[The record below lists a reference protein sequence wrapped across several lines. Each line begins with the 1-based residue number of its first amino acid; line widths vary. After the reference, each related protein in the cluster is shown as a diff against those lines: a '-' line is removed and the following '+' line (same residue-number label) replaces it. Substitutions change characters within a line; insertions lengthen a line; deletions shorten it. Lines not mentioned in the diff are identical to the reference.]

1 MTLLEALDVLIVHL
15 GDDTPSTPKTERA
28 RVILRA
34 ALRYHERTRQMS
46 SDTNKTIAAGLPCE
60 DALRAPAVIDGEEAR
75 AVQAQAID
83 NARKEPT
90 MPEIKIRALPTDT
103 INAQSRMS
111 GAVAAIAAECSPEH
125 ASRLCAAWAD
135 LSDVINSSCVAF
147 ERAEAVAAEKVESAH
162 RLIDHQLAWT
172 IGQIA
177 ANEGAELTVA
187 QIADA
192 IGEDRAAGKM
202 WPTISKLDAF
212 FDEADPLLDAEHP
225 ALCKL
230 LDGSLS

>member
-1 MTLLEALDVLIVHL
+1 MAMND
-15 GDDTPSTPKTERA
+15 
-28 RVILRA
+28 RA
-34 ALRYHERTRQMS
+34 ALDHDLSFCHACGEPSTRWTQILSRTVGVCREHAPPGPLAAI
-46 SDTNKTIAAGLPCE
+46 NTILA
-60 DALRAPAVIDGEEAR
+60 DIDGESAGYEDAR
-75 AVQAQAID
+75 ATLARAIND
-83 NARKEPT
+83 ARKEPT

-125 ASRLCAAWAD
+125 ASRLRAAWAD

-177 ANEGAELTVA
+177 ANEGADLAVA

-212 FDEADPLLDAEHP
+212 FGEADPALDAEHP

-230 LDGSLS
+230 LDGALS

>member
-1 MTLLEALDVLIVHL
+1 MEPSNNRASIDADLSICHMCGEPAARWAQVLV
-15 GDDTPSTPKTERA
+15 
-28 RVILRA
+28 
-34 ALRYHERTRQMS
+34 RTVGVCR
-46 SDTNKTIAAGLPCE
+46 DHAAGP
-60 DALRAPAVIDGEEAR
+60 AAAINAIPAVIDGEEAR

-90 MPEIKIRALPTDT
+90 MPEIRIRALPTDT

-111 GAVAAIAAECSPEH
+111 GAVADIAAECSPEH

-147 ERAEAVAAEKVESAH
+147 ERDAAVAAEKVESAH
-162 RLIDHQLAWT
+162 RLIDHQIAWA

-192 IGEDRAAGKM
+192 IGEDRAAGHM
-202 WPTISKLDAF
+202 RPTISKLDAL
-212 FDEADPLLDAEHP
+212 FDEADLSLDAEHP
-225 ALCKL
+225 SLCRL
-230 LDGSLS
+230 LDGALS

>member
-1 MTLLEALDVLIVHL
+1 ME
-15 GDDTPSTPKTERA
+15 PNNNRA
-28 RVILRA
+28 PIDADLSICHMCGEPAARWAQILA
-34 ALRYHERTRQMS
+34 RTVGVCR
-46 SDTNKTIAAGLPCE
+46 KHAAGPTAA
-60 DALRAPAVIDGEEAR
+60 DIDGESDGYEEVAL
-75 AVQAQAID
+75 AQAID
-83 NARKEPT
+83 DTRKEPT

-125 ASRLCAAWAD
+125 ASRLRAAWAD

-162 RLIDHQLAWT
+162 RLIDHQIAWA

-192 IGEDRAAGKM
+192 IGEDRAAGRM

-212 FDEADPLLDAEHP
+212 FGEADPSLDAEHP

-230 LDGSLS
+230 LDGALS